1 MPADAD
7 LLKRVRAHEPAAL
20 AELYD
25 RFAPRLY
32 AYLYRRLGDQALA
45 EDLVGDVFVSALEA
59 LQRDR
64 FASLALQAWL
74 YRLAH
79 NRLIDYYRRQGPAA
93 PQPLDEAAPAADD
106 VPAAAAAAATHA
118 VVQAALRRLTAD
130 QQQIIALR
138 FGEGLSAPAVAAA
151 LGKPETA
158 VRALQHRALAA
169 LRRLLRE
176 DDHEH

>member
-7 LLKRVRAHEPAAL
+7 LLTRVRAHEPAAL

-45 EDLVGDVFVSALEA
+45 EDLTSDVFVRALEA

-64 FASLALQAWL
+64 FASTALQAWL

-79 NRLIDYYRRQGPAA
+79 NRLIDHYRQAGPA
-93 PQPLDEAAPAADD
+93 PLLPLDEAAPAAED
-106 VPAAAAAAATHA
+106 VPGAAAQAAERAG
-118 VVQAALRRLTAD
+118 VRAALRRLTAE
-130 QQQIIALR
+130 QQQIITLR

-158 VRALQHRALAA
+158 IRAMQHRALAA

-176 DDHEH
+176 DDHDH

>member
-7 LLKRVRAHEPAAL
+7 LLRRVRAHEPAAL

-25 RFAPRLY
+25 RYAPRLY

-45 EDLVGDVFVSALEA
+45 EDLVSDVFVRALEA
-59 LQRDR
+59 LRRDQ
-64 FASLALQAWL
+64 FAATALQAWL

-79 NRLIDYYRRQGPAA
+79 NRLIDHYRQAGPAA
-93 PQPLDEAAPAADD
+93 PQALDPTAPAGED
-106 VPAAAAAAATHA
+106 VPAAAADAAEQGA
-118 VVQAALRRLTAD
+118 VRAALLRLTAE
-130 QQQIIALR
+130 QQQIITLR

-158 VRALQHRALAA
+158 IRSLQHRALAA

-176 DDHEH
+176 DDDEH